1 MRFTYT
7 TEAISGQSVTFLEDT
22 GGVFHGYTAEQVSA
36 IAENLYPNYQSN
48 NMSNIFSSIYFNYCV
63 RRLLNGQDIP
73 NTYTPKNLKLLDH
86 NQFNELGE

>member
-7 TEAISGQSVTFLEDT
+7 TEIINSQYVTFIEET
-22 GGVFHGYTAEQVSA
+22 GGVFHDYTTEQVAS

-48 NMSNIFSSIYFNYCV
+48 NMSNTFSDNYFNYCV

-73 NTYTPKNLKLLDH
+73 NTYTPNNLKLLDP
-86 NQFNELGE
+86 NQFSELDE